1 MNNDGLK
8 SIMWRVWFFI
18 WYFFIVGFLEV
29 WYGNV
34 DVMMDI
40 LIKFVKEKVCVF
52 DGYGNE
58 VEIVD
63 LKIERE

>member
-1 MNNDGLK
+1 MEGLVFYL
-8 SIMWRVWFFI
+8 IFC
-18 WYFFIVGFLEV
+18 IVGFLEV

-40 LIKFVKEKVCVF
+40 LIKFVKEKVYVL

-58 VEIVD
+58 FEIVD
-63 LKIERE
+63 LKIDRE

>member
-1 MNNDGLK
+1 MK
-8 SIMWRVWFFI
+8 SLVFYLI
-18 WYFFIVGFLEV
+18 FFIVGFLEV

-40 LIKFVKEKVCVF
+40 LIKFVKEKVCVL

-63 LKIERE
+63 LKIDREKIIV

>member
-1 MNNDGLK
+1 MEGLVFYL
-8 SIMWRVWFFI
+8 IFC
-18 WYFFIVGFLEV
+18 IVGFLEV

-40 LIKFVKEKVCVF
+40 LIKFVKEKVYVL

-58 VEIVD
+58 FEIVD
-63 LKIERE
+63 LKIDREQIIV

>member
-1 MNNDGLK
+1 MEGLVFYL
-8 SIMWRVWFFI
+8 I
-18 WYFFIVGFLEV
+18 FFIVVFLEV
-29 WYGNV
+29 CYGNV

-52 DGYGNE
+52 DGDGKE

-63 LKIERE
+63 LKIDRE

>member
-1 MNNDGLK
+1 MK
-8 SIMWRVWFFI
+8 SLVFYLI
-18 WYFFIVGFLEV
+18 FFIVGFLEV

-40 LIKFVKEKVCVF
+40 LIKFVKEKVCVL

-58 VEIVD
+58 VVIVD
-63 LKIERE
+63 LKIDR